1 MDSSIL
7 DLDNSAKF
15 LKEDSLLHPNSN
27 SISQPSEID
36 DCRFPELSSNMIPDP
51 VTSFNREIFL
61 ILQNY
66 KKTGDSHAAI
76 SHLHELQVESFHNE
90 LVYSIVMEAV
100 DSELE
105 VDETRLLKLL
115 TSFVLAKIIANDQV
129 NKVIKLFRIISSV

>member
-1 MDSSIL
+1 LDSSIL
-7 DLDNSAKF
+7 DLDNSSKV
-15 LKEDSLLHPNSN
+15 LKEDSLLHPNCN

-36 DCRFPELSSNMIPDP
+36 HCRFPEFSSNIIPDP
-51 VTSFNREIFL
+51 VTSFNHEIFL

-66 KKTGDSHAAI
+66 KKTGDSNAAI

-105 VDETRLLKLL
+105 VDKTRWLKLL
-115 TSFVLAKIIANDQV
+115 TSFMLAKTIPNDQLK
-129 NKVIKLFRIISSV
+129 KVI

>member
-1 MDSSIL
+1 
-7 DLDNSAKF
+7 
-15 LKEDSLLHPNSN
+15 
-27 SISQPSEID
+27 
-36 DCRFPELSSNMIPDP
+36 MIPDP

-66 KKTGDSHAAI
+66 KKTGDSHATI

-90 LVYSIVMEAV
+90 LVNSIVMEAV